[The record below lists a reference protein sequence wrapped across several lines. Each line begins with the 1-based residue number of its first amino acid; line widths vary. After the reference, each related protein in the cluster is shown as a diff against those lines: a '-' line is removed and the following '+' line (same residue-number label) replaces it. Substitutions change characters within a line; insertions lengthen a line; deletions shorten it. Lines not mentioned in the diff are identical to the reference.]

1 MKKVLSIIGD
11 ILVWIVVAVAIFM
24 MLFTIISS
32 FSLNRN
38 DRDVLGYKA
47 YIVMSDS
54 MSATDFSAGDI
65 VIIKEI
71 DPRTLD
77 AGDII
82 TFVSTNTESSGQTVT
97 HKIRAKAS
105 TPNGDPGF
113 ITYGTTTG
121 VDDEAVVSY
130 SHVLGK
136 YCFRIPKMGT
146 FFNYLK
152 STPGYIVCILIPFVI
167 LLIVQGANA
176 VSLFKQYKK
185 EQQAVIDEEKAKLE
199 AERAESQQ
207 LMQELL
213 ALKQQLAQMS
223 SDNSSQSD
231 QTTEE

>member
-1 MKKVLSIIGD
+1 MKKILSIIGD
-11 ILVWIVVAVAIFM
+11 IFVWIIVAVAIFM
-24 MLFTIISS
+24 MIFTIVSS

-38 DRDVLGYKA
+38 DRDILGFKA

-54 MSATDFSAGDI
+54 MSATDFNAGD
-65 VIIKEI
+65 VVVIKEV
-71 DPRTLD
+71 DPRTLNE
-77 AGDII
+77 GDII
-82 TFVSTNTESSGQTVT
+82 TFISTNTESSGQTVT

-105 TPNGDPGF
+105 TPEGDPGF

-130 SHVLGK
+130 SHILGK
-136 YCFRIPKMGT
+136 YSFRIPKMGT

-152 STPGYIVCILIPFVI
+152 STPGYIICILIPFVI
-167 LLIVQGANA
+167 LLLIQGANA

-185 EQQAVIDEEKAKLE
+185 EQQAVLDEEKAKLE

-213 ALKQQLAQMS
+213 ALKQQLAQMNSDDKSS
-223 SDNSSQSD
+223 SDSD
-231 QTTEE
+231 N

>member
-11 ILVWIVVAVAIFM
+11 VFVWIIVAVAIFM
-24 MLFTIISS
+24 MIFTIVSS

-38 DRDVLGYKA
+38 DRDVLGFKA

-54 MSATDFSAGDI
+54 MSATDFNAGDI
-65 VIIKEI
+65 VVIKEV
-71 DPRTLD
+71 DPRTLNE
-77 AGDII
+77 GDII
-82 TFVSTNTESSGQTVT
+82 TFISTNTESSGQTVT
-97 HKIRAKAS
+97 HKIRAKS
-105 TPNGDPGF
+105 TTPDGDPGF

-130 SHVLGK
+130 SHILGK
-136 YCFRIPKMGT
+136 YSFRIPKMGT

-167 LLIVQGANA
+167 LLLVQGANA

-185 EQQAVIDEEKAKLE
+185 EQQAVLDEEKAKLE

-213 ALKQQLAQMS
+213 ALKQQLAQMNS
-223 SDNSSQSD
+223 NDNSSSD
-231 QTTEE
+231 SANEE

>member
-11 ILVWIVVAVAIFM
+11 IFVWIIVAVAIFM
-24 MLFTIISS
+24 MIFTIISS

-38 DRDVLGYKA
+38 DRDILGFKA

-54 MSATDFSAGDI
+54 MSATDFDAGDI
-65 VIIKEI
+65 VVIKEV
-71 DPRTLD
+71 DPRTLNE
-77 AGDII
+77 GDII
-82 TFVSTNTESSGQTVT
+82 TFISTNTESSGQTVT
-97 HKIRAKAS
+97 HKIRTRAT
-105 TPNGDPGF
+105 TPDGDPGF

-121 VDDEAVVSY
+121 VDDEAIVSY
-130 SHVLGK
+130 SHILGK
-136 YCFRIPKMGT
+136 YSFRIPKMGT

-167 LLIVQGANA
+167 LLLVQGANA

-185 EQQAVIDEEKAKLE
+185 EQKAVLDEERAKLE

-213 ALKQQLAQMS
+213 ALKQQLAQMNSDDKPS
-223 SDNSSQSD
+223 SDSPD
-231 QTTEE
+231 EV